1 MKTILLGVTGSIAAY
16 KAAEITRLLK
26 KADLNVVVIMTDSA
40 QEFIAP
46 LTFQT
51 LSQNRVVTNMF
62 EECPDWHPVHISLA
76 DSADTLLIA
85 PATANIIAKLANG
98 IADDILSCTAL
109 SLDCPI
115 IIAPAMNDKMWLN
128 PTTQQNIAT
137 LKQRG
142 VKFIDIEDGELAC
155 GVTGKGRLASPKTI
169 SQTVVAS
176 FASSDR

>member
-1 MKTILLGVTGSIAAY
+1 MKTVLLGVTGSIAAY

-51 LSQNRVVTNMF
+51 LSQNSVVTNMF
-62 EECPDWHPVHISLA
+62 EKRPDWHPIHISLA

-115 IIAPAMNDKMWLN
+115 IIAPAMNDKMWMN
-128 PTTQQNIAT
+128 PATQQNVET

-142 VKFIDIEDGELAC
+142 VKFINIEDGISLWNRRKRQ
-155 GVTGKGRLASPKTI
+155 TRLP
-169 SQTVVAS
+169 
-176 FASSDR
+176 

>member
-51 LSQNRVVTNMF
+51 LSQNSVVTNMF
-62 EECPDWHPVHISLA
+62 EERPDWHPVHISLA

-85 PATANIIAKLANG
+85 PASANIIAKLANG

-128 PTTQQNIAT
+128 PATQQNVET

-142 VKFIDIEDGELAC
+142 VKFINIEDGELAC
-155 GVTGKGRLASPKTI
+155 GVTGIGRLASPETI
-169 SQTVVAS
+169 AQTVVAGL
-176 FASSDR
+176 A

>member
-1 MKTILLGVTGSIAAY
+1 MKTVLLGVTGSIAAY

-51 LSQNRVVTNMF
+51 LSQNSVVTNMF
-62 EECPDWHPVHISLA
+62 EKRPDWHPIHISLA

-115 IIAPAMNDKMWLN
+115 IIAPAMNDKMWMN
-128 PTTQQNIAT
+128 PATQQNVET

-142 VKFIDIEDGELAC
+142 VKFINIEDGELAC
-155 GVTGKGRLASPKTI
+155 GTEGKGRLASPETI
-169 SQTVVAS
+169 VEILLKVMI
-176 FASSDR
+176 